1 MDRKK
6 SIFNILN
13 LVFGSGLA
21 QFLPLAVSPLLT
33 RMYLPEHFGGFT
45 FFYSLMTLLGIFSSG
60 LFEYAILKPKKIGE
74 AFNILVLTNLLSI
87 CFSVFLALL
96 LLIFGERL
104 LTLMP
109 ESFEWKIL
117 LMLPFGV
124 LFYVQFQSISYW
136 LTRLNKFRLISLLK
150 LSQGIILAGGS
161 VLLGYFSFNSY
172 GLIISVVVSYFLGTY
187 YLGYFLHRLRG
198 EIDFRESFSLIKR
211 YIEYPKYIMPSSLVN
226 TFASQSPV
234 YFIGNIFGDTILG
247 FYSFANRILVA
258 PVGIIS
264 SSIGQVYFKDLSN
277 QVNFSPSTVPSFF
290 NRMILILTG
299 LSLVV
304 FVPVLIWGESLFS
317 FFFGL
322 EWEQSG
328 KFSRILSVA
337 LLTRFIVSPLST
349 TLIAYSKSKILSIWQ
364 VSYFFSTLVVIFLLK
379 DFSFTYFLVG
389 LVCNDVLMY
398 FIYFLFIRSAI
409 IQKARSIE

>member
-6 SIFNILN
+6 LFSNILN

-21 QFLPLAVSPLLT
+21 QFLPLVVSPLLT

-45 FFYSLMTLLGIFSSG
+45 FFYSLMTLLGIISSG
-60 LFEYAILKPKKIGE
+60 LFEYAILKPKKVGE
-74 AFNILVLTNLLSI
+74 AFNILLITNLLSI
-87 CFSVFLALL
+87 CFSCFLAFF
-96 LLIFGERL
+96 LLIFGEML

-109 ESFEWKIL
+109 EAFDWKIL
-117 LMLPFGV
+117 MMLPFGI
-124 LFYVQFQSISYW
+124 LFYVQFQSVTYW
-136 LTRLNKFRLISLLK
+136 LTRLNKFRLISMIK
-150 LSQGIILAGGS
+150 ISQGVILSVGS

-172 GLIISVVVSYFLGTY
+172 GLIISVVVSYLLGTY
-187 YLGYFLHRLRG
+187 YLGYFMHRFRN
-198 EIDFRESFSLIKR
+198 EIDFKGSISLMKK
-211 YIEYPKYIMPSSLVN
+211 YIEYPKYIMPSSLIN

-234 YFIGNIFGDTILG
+234 YFIGNYFGDAILG

-264 SSIGQVYFKDLSN
+264 SSIGQVFFKDLSN
-277 QVNFSPSTVPSFF
+277 QINFSPSTIPSFF
-290 NRMILILTG
+290 QRMVLILSG
-299 LSLVV
+299 LSLII
-304 FVPVLIWGESLFS
+304 FVPIIIWGETLFS
-317 FFFGL
+317 FFFGM
-322 EWEQSG
+322 EWGQSG
-328 KFSRILSVA
+328 QFSKILSVA

-364 VSYFFSTLVVIFLLK
+364 MSYFFTSLIAIFILK
-379 DFSFTYFLVG
+379 DFSFTFFLVG

-409 IQKARSIE
+409 IQNKVS